1 MKRSREDYVIS
12 TSASRLDLGFI
23 CSALAGSYWARS
35 RSRAAI
41 RKSIRNSL
49 SFGIY
54 ERRGGRQVAFAR
66 IVTDAATFSWL
77 CDVVVDDAHR
87 GRGLGKRLVSAAVSH
102 RSVRGTKV
110 LLGTRDA
117 HGLYAKFGFVR
128 CESMRLEPA
137 GAAGSKRPRKG
148 ALS

>member
-1 MKRSREDYVIS
+1 MKSSREDYVIS

-23 CSALAGSYWARS
+23 SSALAASYWARN

-49 SFGIY
+49 PFGIY

-66 IVTDAATFSWL
+66 IVTDGATFSWL

-117 HGLYAKFGFVR
+117 HGLYGKFGFVR
-128 CESMRLEPA
+128 CESMRLESA

-148 ALS
+148 AIS